1 MEDLY
6 NRLLEFEL
14 EYDIFD
20 TSEYDRTIEHVKEEL
35 NTPKDI
41 EEDFIKEL
49 NNLKSEKENNLKTK
63 NKRDLD
69 RWKKCLEVE
78 VKSAS
83 FLVWKGEVMNYE
95 DKVIRYSLQ
104 NKKPYFYSQE
114 KYDLFFSQFYREEE
128 DRKLIERY
136 ADKLQYV

>member
-1 MEDLY
+1 M
-6 NRLLEFEL
+6 
-14 EYDIFD
+14 
-20 TSEYDRTIEHVKEEL
+20 
-35 NTPKDI
+35 
-41 EEDFIKEL
+41 
-49 NNLKSEKENNLKTK
+49 
-63 NKRDLD
+63 
-69 RWKKCLEVE
+69 KKCLEVD

-136 ADKLQYV
+136 TDKLQYV

>member
-1 MEDLY
+1 
-6 NRLLEFEL
+6 
-14 EYDIFD
+14 
-20 TSEYDRTIEHVKEEL
+20 
-35 NTPKDI
+35 
-41 EEDFIKEL
+41 
-49 NNLKSEKENNLKTK
+49 
-63 NKRDLD
+63 
-69 RWKKCLEVE
+69 
-78 VKSAS
+78 
-83 FLVWKGEVMNYE
+83 MNYE